1 MVELA
6 VGPAA
11 RLVGETTTGH
21 AAGAISGGGTGGFL
35 CREGLSSSPPEGGG
49 SRLAEWRSPTR
60 HARVP
65 EAVPGRSCELLDHR
79 QEVNQPLL
87 LPVLLSLPGVLW
99 GGDVVWNV
107 TPPPSTILVSVT
119 VVACLT
125 PYDTARG

>member
-49 SRLAEWRSPTR
+49 SRIAEWQSPTR
-60 HARVP
+60 QARLP
-65 EAVPGRSCELLDHR
+65 EADAGRNYELLDHR
-79 QEVNQPLL
+79 REVNQPLL
-87 LPVLLSLPGVLW
+87 LPVLLSVPGVLW
-99 GGDVVWNV
+99 AVDLVRNV
-107 TPPPSTILVSVT
+107 SPPATILVST
-119 VVACLT
+119 TLFAYPT
-125 PYDTARG
+125 PNDAARG